1 MSCVSGRQGG
11 ARPSTADGEHGGWRP
26 RALGLDPSWFRILAL
41 WPHLTLPSTLP
52 CPQQGQH
59 QFLPHPSHPPTTPHL
74 HVRIHFQRKL
84 NIWGLSSFF
93 SAMKQKSYLYEFK
106 GDNKYIYYNCLTVLM
121 INRQGKHLF
130 LRSWKLRQSSTESR
144 VYKRG
149 GGGATGRDGAG
160 RRAGQQRRV

>member
-1 MSCVSGRQGG
+1 MGHDLRPLMGSMEAGG
-11 ARPSTADGEHGGWRP
+11 PVCSVW
-26 RALGLDPSWFRILAL
+26 
-41 WPHLTLPSTLP
+41 TLPGSASLHCGPTS
-52 CPQQGQH
+52 H
-59 QFLPHPSHPPTTPHL
+59 FLPLSPAHSRDSISFCRTPPTPPTTPHL

-93 SAMKQKSYLYEFK
+93 SAMKQKSYLYECK

-130 LRSWKLRQSSTESR
+130 LRSWQLRQSSTESR